1 MNDRRHAT
9 TAAMILA
16 ACVLG
21 SAAANADIDLR
32 GRWVGRVSCPKLL
45 DASTNEF
52 ARRRVDATLDFDANS
67 GPSEPGVQFGSR
79 ALYDDLDHGPQYFDV
94 SMNGS
99 TTPGVGLVS
108 LNSISD
114 PPACTRADAAH
125 GFLVL
130 KANKL
135 RGTLYFVDSFTFWGA
150 CKATFELD
158 TDAPVPAAYC
168 P

>member
-1 MNDRRHAT
+1 MTR
-9 TAAMILA
+9 AMVVA
-16 ACVLG
+16 ACAL
-21 SAAANADIDLR
+21 SAAVAHADMDLR
-32 GRWVGRVSCPKLL
+32 GRWVGKVSCRKVL

-52 ARRRVDATLDFDANS
+52 VRVRADATLDFDANS

-79 ALYDDLDHGPQYFDV
+79 ALYDDPNHGPQYFDV
-94 SMNGS
+94 SLNAS
-99 TTPGVGLVS
+99 TTAGVGLIS
-108 LNSISD
+108 LNSIFD

-125 GFLVL
+125 GFLAL

-135 RGTLYFVDSFTFWGA
+135 RGTLYFVDSFTYWGA

-158 TDAPVPAAYC
+158 ASAPVPSAYC